1 MKTFVPKAHEI
12 ERQWYVVD
20 AQGMVM
26 GRLASEVAKILRGKH
41 KPIYSPSVDTGDH
54 VIIINADKVILT
66 GHKLDQKIYYHHSG
80 YPGGLKKTK
89 YRQLMAKKPEFAV
102 RRSIEGMLPKNP
114 LGRKMGK
121 KLFVYAGPDHAHQA
135 QKPQLL
141 ELK

>member
-41 KPIYSPSVDTGDH
+41 KPIYSPSVDTGDN

-89 YRQLMAKKPEFAV
+89 YRQLLATKPEFAV
-102 RRSIEGMLPKNP
+102 RRSITGMLPKNT
-114 LGRKMGK
+114 LGRKMAK
-121 KLFVYAGPDHAHQA
+121 KLFVYAGPEHVHQA
-135 QKPQLL
+135 QKPELL

>member
-26 GRLASEVAKILRGKH
+26 GRLASEVAKILRGNH
-41 KPIYSPSVDTGDH
+41 KPMYSPSVDTGDH

-121 KLFVYAGPDHAHQA
+121 KLFVYAGPDPAHQA